1 MSFDV
6 SRMRKPRV
14 RSLILGLGL
23 GLAATLHAPAS
34 RAEPEPPI
42 QSPQDAAC
50 RNVARSQVFSAPD
63 PQNLGLREIGRRIYM
78 ACMSRVTK
86 PKRPVRSKAR
96 VVKKRRR

>member
-6 SRMRKPRV
+6 SRMRMPRV
-14 RSLILGLGL
+14 RSLVLGLGL
-23 GLAATLHAPAS
+23 GAAAALYAPVGHAQS
-34 RAEPEPPI
+34 EPPI

-50 RNVARSQVFSAPD
+50 RDVARSRVFSTPD

-86 PKRPVRSKAR
+86 AKRPVRSKAR
-96 VVKKRRR
+96 VQRRRR